1 MTHIIEID
9 EIVQE
14 EIVDQEEEK
23 WTERKA
29 NIQVQGVE
37 EKPNERDYNKK
48 QMKTLWKQQEESL
61 IKITGVQYCRLVEK
75 NEDFAVGSHW

>member
-37 EKPNERDYNKK
+37 EKPNERDYNKG
-48 QMKTLWKQQEESL
+48 L
-61 IKITGVQYCRLVEK
+61 K
-75 NEDFAVGSHW
+75 NR